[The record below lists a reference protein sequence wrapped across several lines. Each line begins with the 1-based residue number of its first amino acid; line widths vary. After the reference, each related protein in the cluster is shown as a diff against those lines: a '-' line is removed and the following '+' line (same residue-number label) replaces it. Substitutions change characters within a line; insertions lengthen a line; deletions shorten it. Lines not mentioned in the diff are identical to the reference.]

1 MPLVIAWA
9 LCILFPCSQVETET
23 AAIVQAEAEE
33 TLFGCI
39 LHEMAGSCLIVS
51 ANIEGGLNGFANNYF
66 VSHVY

>member
-1 MPLVIAWA
+1 
-9 LCILFPCSQVETET
+9 VEAET